1 MAPSLVAFE
10 LKWSSQKRYLFP
22 FGEMQGLNGALQT
35 GFNWVAK
42 HTWPVLCNDSVDDAG
57 LYTVKNKVAN
67 SGNEMAIR
75 EYGNQGLIYD
85 MSIWLDDGPSGRRT

>member
-1 MAPSLVAFE
+1 VGYEACIWPCM
-10 LKWSSQKRYLFP
+10 
-22 FGEMQGLNGALQT
+22 

-67 SGNEMAIR
+67 SGNEMTIR